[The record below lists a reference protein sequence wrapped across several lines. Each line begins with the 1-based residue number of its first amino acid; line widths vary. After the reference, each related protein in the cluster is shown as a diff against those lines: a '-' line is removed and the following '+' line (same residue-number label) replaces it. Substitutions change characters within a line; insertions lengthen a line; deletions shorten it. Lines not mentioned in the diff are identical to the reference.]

1 MNPEDMD
8 SYIFCLAQKKA
19 AIKLS
24 KEMTDIMTFCP
35 EKKPAQDKYGL
46 SSNSSFY
53 IMSEIPE
60 VTTCMLSDSK
70 MLAMLNKYPDAI
82 DSIHFR

>member
-19 AIKLS
+19 ALKLS

-35 EKKPAQDKYGL
+35 EKKPAQEKYGL
-46 SSNSSFY
+46 APNSSF
-53 IMSEIPE
+53 
-60 VTTCMLSDSK
+60 L
-70 MLAMLNKYPDAI
+70 
-82 DSIHFR
+82 